1 MRSQKVRHNWV
12 TFSIISTYY
21 FMSYENRGNLI
32 SSLLIWMICIS
43 FACLI
48 AIVTTTNTILNR
60 IRHHCLVLDYKGKS
74 LSISLLSMMLA
85 VGVSYMTFIMF
96 LYIPSIT
103 TFITIFIVNECWTFS
118 SDFSVFIKMTLWFFS
133 VLLLMYHI
141 DWFADVEPS
150 FHPWDK
156 SHLIVIF
163 LKIM

>member
-1 MRSQKVRHNWV
+1 
-12 TFSIISTYY
+12 
-21 FMSYENRGNLI
+21 MSYENRGNLI

-118 SDFSVFIKMTLWFFS
+118 SDFSVFIKMTL
-133 VLLLMYHI
+133 
-141 DWFADVEPS
+141 
-150 FHPWDK
+150 
-156 SHLIVIF
+156 
-163 LKIM
+163 